1 MAEPDRKPRGLA
13 RALKI
18 LGIFFGSIFVL
29 FVAIAI
35 FSPGDGSGG
44 SQPPAED
51 KLASEP
57 APATFERQATAQEL
71 VDAYGAN
78 EARANERFNGKAILV
93 TGYVAEITEQEVF
106 GGYTIQLEAD
116 QGWNNVMCA
125 TKDKDLALSLDTGQ
139 QVMLV
144 GKGNGQ
150 VLGSPSLRD
159 CRAFTQN

>member
-1 MAEPDRKPRGLA
+1 MG
-13 RALKI
+13 
-18 LGIFFGSIFVL
+18 
-29 FVAIAI
+29 
-35 FSPGDGSGG
+35 
-44 SQPPAED
+44 
-51 KLASEP
+51 
-57 APATFERQATAQEL
+57 APATGTAATTTGPPTTAAAPTRWPPWKPSRRPASHG
-71 VDAYGAN
+71 DGGAGDGLAGHA
-78 EARANERFNGKAILV
+78 ARRFAIACA
-93 TGYVAEITEQEVF
+93 GYVAEITEQEVF